1 MGLYVRTFL
10 ISLLVLAVPAKA
22 AAAVTLSFCGPTHHR
37 AGQAKQVSVAVPHWN
52 AAQTKHGHASV
63 AAQPDGDEVTS
74 ASASTTASAKIAQ
87 ADKQKCSACASCC
100 SGGAILSTMLAIPA
114 LEIGP
119 TVFIANVP
127 RVDAFAASGPDRP
140 PRILLA

>member
-1 MGLYVRTFL
+1 M
-10 ISLLVLAVPAKA
+10 
-22 AAAVTLSFCGPTHHR
+22 
-37 AGQAKQVSVAVPHWN
+37 
-52 AAQTKHGHASV
+52 
-63 AAQPDGDEVTS
+63 
-74 ASASTTASAKIAQ
+74 SAKIAQ

-127 RVDAFAASGPDRP
+127 RVDAFADSGPDRP